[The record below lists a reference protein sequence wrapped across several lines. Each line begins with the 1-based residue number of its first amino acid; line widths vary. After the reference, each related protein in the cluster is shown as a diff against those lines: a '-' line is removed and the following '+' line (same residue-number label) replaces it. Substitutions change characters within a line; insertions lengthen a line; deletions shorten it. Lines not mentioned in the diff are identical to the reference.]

1 MTYHKRTTGDLLRQV
16 LREHQKIINT
26 SIPGYLVSFEPTSQ
40 LAQLQIGIK
49 RVDTEGKS
57 SQAPVIIECPVHFPG
72 GQFSVEYELAQGDEG
87 LIVFSQRCI
96 DSWIDTGGV
105 AENPILR
112 LHDINDAMFIPGVRS
127 EKNAMSNFQNNGIR
141 LRNADGTQ
149 FIWLK
154 NDGTGEIT
162 LSSLT
167 INADTTINGT
177 VNSTGDMTTDGDII
191 AQDGQFNAANFNAHV
206 HPAGTPPGNTGTPQ

>member
-1 MTYHKRTTGDLLRQV
+1 MRQV
-16 LREHQKIINT
+16 LRENQKTVNT

-49 RVDTEGKS
+49 RVDIEGKS

-72 GQFSVEYELAQGDEG
+72 GKFSVEYELAQGDEG

-112 LHDINDAMFIPGVRS
+112 LHDINDAMFIPGIRS
-127 EKNAMSNFQNNGIR
+127 EKNAMTNFQNNGIR
-141 LRNADGTQ
+141 LRNADGSQ

-154 NDGTGEIT
+154 NDGTGEMT

-167 INADTTINGT
+167 INANTTINGT
-177 VNSTGDMTTDGDII
+177 VNSTGEGTFNGI
-191 AQDGQFNAANFNAHV
+191 AVSTHTHPQANDS
-206 HPAGTPPGNTGTPQ
+206 GGNTEQDTGPPI